1 MLSLVKE
8 TGESNCIPYLPLK
21 CILFLYAFLY
31 LSLVDYL
38 LIWKAFTL
46 ANIGKLLMLPV
57 LIWGS
62 DHDRS
67 IHSILV
73 FIYITF
79 ALVNVHSGMY
89 IKF

>member
-1 MLSLVKE
+1 MSSLVKG
-8 TGESNCIPYLPLK
+8 TGKNKRYFVVKYVLLFYS
-21 CILFLYAFLY
+21 FLYFFI
-31 LSLVDYL
+31 VDYL

-62 DHDRS
+62 EHDRS

-73 FIYITF
+73 FIYITL
-79 ALVNVHSGMY
+79 ALVNVQSGMCA
-89 IKF
+89 KL